1 MMCASTPSCR
11 LMIGLILSTMF
22 GVPLS
27 MELRGMKPATNNHKG
42 CNFAAEK
49 FGDNVQVF
57 GPPNSQPWGSLIL
70 LMGYGAD
77 LSWTMTQWWYLH
89 PAWSPKDQKWCKGQC
104 SFAEKD
110 KAAALKLTSSL
121 RIVDAVGS
129 IILCKYSHAWY
140 KYTRWP
146 DGPPVADQ
154 LEGAVSNVF
163 QLIEREYSIVGD
175 YKKILIAGMSQGAD
189 LAIEVGMRFHSELAM
204 VISQRGVLSA
214 ARLEGDQ
221 NLAARTGTPFI
232 LTAGT
237 ADELSS
243 ISVYQQ
249 TCVSLQLMK
258 YPTYCKW
265 YHGLNHGDF
274 SNPEWELLMEAFAL
288 MLNPNPKA
296 KQIDY
301 ITPWWDSWRL
311 DEKYRVLAH
320 HLPQNTTTAHGNMTT
335 GNGPAGY

>member
-1 MMCASTPSCR
+1 
-11 LMIGLILSTMF
+11 MIGLILLTMF
-22 GVPLS
+22 EMPWSL
-27 MELRGMKPATNNHKG
+27 ELRGMKPATNNKG
-42 CNFAAEK
+42 CTFSADK

-57 GPPNSQPWGSLIL
+57 GPPNSQPVGSLIL

-89 PAWSPKDQKWCKGQC
+89 PAWSPKDQTWCK
-104 SFAEKD
+104 EKCAFGDHD
-110 KAAALKLTSSL
+110 KHAAKKLTNSL
-121 RIVDAVGS
+121 RVVDAVGS
-129 IILCKYSHAWY
+129 ILLCEKMHAWY

-146 DGPPVADQ
+146 DGPPLPQQ

-163 QLIEREYSIVGD
+163 QLIEREYQIVGD

-189 LAIEVGMRFHSELAM
+189 LALEVGIRFPQQLAM

-214 ARLEGDQ
+214 SRLQGNQ
-221 NLAARTGTPFI
+221 SLAAQTGTPFI
-232 LTAGT
+232 LTAGD

-243 ISVYQQ
+243 LPVYQQ

-258 YPTYCKW
+258 YPAYCKW
-265 YHGLNHGDF
+265 YHGLDHGNF
-274 SNPEWELLMEAFAL
+274 SKPEWGLLIDAFSL

-296 KQIDY
+296 AQIDY

-311 DEKYRVLAH
+311 DEKYKVLAH
-320 HLPQNTTTAHGNMTT
+320 PLPVNATT
-335 GNGPAGY
+335 

>member
-1 MMCASTPSCR
+1 MMCASTRSCR
-11 LMIGLILSTMF
+11 LLIGLALSAMF
-22 GVPLS
+22 GVPWS
-27 MELRGMKPATNNHKG
+27 MELRGVKPPTNNHKG
-42 CNFAAEK
+42 CAFSAEK
-49 FGDNVQVF
+49 IDDNVQVF

-89 PAWSPKDQKWCKGQC
+89 PDWSPKDQEWCKDQC
-104 SFAEKD
+104 VFGDTD
-110 KAAALKLTSSL
+110 KNAAKKLTNSL
-121 RIVDAVGS
+121 RVVDAVGS
-129 IILCKYSHAWY
+129 ILLCEKMHAWY

-154 LEGAVSNVF
+154 LERAVSNVF
-163 QLIEREYSIVGD
+163 QLIEHEYSIVGD
-175 YKKILIAGMSQGAD
+175 YNKILIAGMSQGAD
-189 LAIEVGMRFHSELAM
+189 LALEVGIRYPQRLAM

-214 ARLEGDQ
+214 SRLQGNQ
-221 NLAARTGTPFI
+221 SSTVHLGTPFV
-232 LTAGT
+232 LTAGD

-243 ISVYQQ
+243 LSVYQQ
-249 TCVSLQLMK
+249 TCVSLQLMEH
-258 YPTYCKW
+258 PTYCKW

-274 SNPEWELLMEAFAL
+274 SKPEWELLIDLFAL

-311 DEKYRVLAH
+311 DKKYRVLTH
-320 HLPQNTTTAHGNMTT
+320 HLPQNTTT
-335 GNGPAGY
+335 